1 MLAIARLLG
10 FTIGASLSG
19 LIFRF
24 VGQNAE
30 IAALV
35 LGAILAACAS
45 AISLLRLKKQH
56 AEASPASG
64 EQDESAGWR
73 RLRGKAQGLSAF
85 GRRLMP
91 GNDQTISRGML
102 AAAGNMM
109 GWS

>member
-24 VGQNAE
+24 VGQNAK

-45 AISLLRLKKQH
+45 AVSLSRPKEQRAK
-56 AEASPASG
+56 ASPRVCG
-64 EQDESAGWR
+64 IDKE
-73 RLRGKAQGLSAF
+73 
-85 GRRLMP
+85 
-91 GNDQTISRGML
+91 
-102 AAAGNMM
+102 
-109 GWS
+109 